1 MKKLS
6 DEIKHLASVP
16 SVLFNLAND
25 FFFVSAKDH
34 QSVAQDH
41 DDRRIILDN
50 DGNITLN
57 LNSSSVQEEMRQ
69 HFADLKKIK
78 LPEDSKRQS

>member
-6 DEIKHLASVP
+6 DEVKHLASVP
-16 SVLFNLAND
+16 GVLFNLAND
-25 FFFVSAKDH
+25 FFFVSTKDH
-34 QSVAQDH
+34 QAVDQDH
-41 DDRRIILDN
+41 DDRRIILDR